1 MIFQRWLTQEE
12 RGSMKKINIESLAE
26 PGEVIPW
33 YAYLANELAPV
44 TNEDIEWANKLQ
56 ESE

>member
-1 MIFQRWLTQEE
+1 
-12 RGSMKKINIESLAE
+12 MKKINIESLAE